1 MLYSWVWFLMKILH
15 GNIIL
20 LMLQGKFLIGVIYKS
35 SFCLPVR
42 YPLLKLSLSLP
53 CILCFSMG
61 IDLSHKLESYSPTSE
76 KKIIQI
82 ISKKPFDAHTDPIFK
97 SLQILKLSEIY
108 FFQVG
113 KFMYSFKIGLLRN
126 VFKEM
131 FLMTNQVHFYNT
143 RNSNT
148 FYLFLHEQI

>member
-1 MLYSWVWFLMKILH
+1 M
-15 GNIIL
+15 IL

-35 SFCLPVR
+35 SFCLPVT

-148 FYLFLHEQI
+148 FFLFLHEQI